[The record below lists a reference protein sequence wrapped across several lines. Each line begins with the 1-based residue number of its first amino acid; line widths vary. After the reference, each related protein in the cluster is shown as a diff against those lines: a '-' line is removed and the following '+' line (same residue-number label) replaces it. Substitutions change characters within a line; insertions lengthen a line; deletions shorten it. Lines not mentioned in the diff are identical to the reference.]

1 MALLRSINQEGLTVI
16 LVTHERDVADL
27 TDRTIHMKDGRT
39 AAA

>member
-1 MALLRSINQEGLTVI
+1 
-16 LVTHERDVADL
+16 VTHERDVAEL